1 MTGRQRG
8 GRDDTREKR
17 LPLHWAEAS
26 SERALLM
33 EEDANKKEGAVV
45 PALLLLEVEGGGRLG
60 GGLSRVAEVL
70 VDHIQRSPSVQRFE
84 DSPRRE

>member
-1 MTGRQRG
+1 MMTGRQRG

-45 PALLLLEVEGGGRLG
+45 PALLLLEVEGGG
-60 GGLSRVAEVL
+60 LSRVAEVL